1 MNMRNQARQYQKQK
15 FGERKNRRVLKSL
28 KEYTARQEGFS
39 TLAQGAKYS
48 YGDDKHHCSL
58 CNFRSKMK
66 DYPDHHKKSKGH
78 LTKEA
83 KANGNTEAAI
93 IYAYYCDLCDYSTNI
108 SGSLKAHKRTKA
120 HLAKEAEVRRNANG
134 STEAAVICKYSCNL
148 YEYSTNLKRKFDGHS
163 KSKAHLAKEA
173 KAHLAKEAKAHLAKE
188 AKAHGS
194 ANTGANDKT
203 EAAVVFEYS
212 CDLCDFSTN
221 VKKKFGRHNA
231 TQAHRAREAEARLNA
246 TGERRP

>member
-1 MNMRNQARQYQKQK
+1 MAMINTTCILY
-15 FGERKNRRVLKSL
+15 
-28 KEYTARQEGFS
+28 
-39 TLAQGAKYS
+39 
-48 YGDDKHHCSL
+48 D
-58 CNFRSKMK
+58 FRSKTK
-66 DYPDHHKKSKGH
+66 DYLDHHKKSKGH

-134 STEAAVICKYSCNL
+134 NAEFDTNTEGNGSTEATVMCKYSCNL
-148 YEYSTNLKRKFDGHS
+148 CEYSTNLKRNFDGHS
-163 KSKAHLAKEA
+163 RS
-173 KAHLAKEAKAHLAKE
+173 KAHLAKE

-221 VKKKFGRHNA
+221 VRKKFGRHNA
-231 TQAHRAREAEARLNA
+231 TQAH
-246 TGERRP
+246 

>member
-1 MNMRNQARQYQKQK
+1 MDMRNRARQYQKQK
-15 FGERKNRRVLKSL
+15 FREKENKRVLKNI
-28 KEYTARQEGFS
+28 KEYGAGQHDFS
-39 TLAQGAKYS
+39 TLAEGAKSSTQSY
-48 YGDDKHHCSL
+48 YGDDKYHCIL
-58 CNFRSKMK
+58 YNFRSKTK
-66 DYPDHHKKSKGH
+66 DYLDHHKKSKGH

-83 KANGNTEAAI
+83 KANGNTEAVI

-134 STEAAVICKYSCNL
+134 STEAAIICKYSCNL
-148 YEYSTNLKRKFDGHS
+148 CEYSTNLKRNFDGHI
-163 KSKAHLAKEA
+163 KS
-173 KAHLAKEAKAHLAKE
+173 KAHLAKE

-194 ANTGANDKT
+194 ASTGANDKT

-212 CDLCDFSTN
+212 CDLWDFSTN

-231 TQAHRAREAEARLNA
+231 TQAH
-246 TGERRP
+246 